1 MIYNADSP
9 EKTWTIKW
17 GLHRSTPSLTAVDS
31 VTGIHLAVLMM
42 HEPLRNAFVVSK
54 LARQAIADAG
64 YEPQSIRTHLRSR
77 RWLPESRKGGL
88 NEPGNYKES
97 RH

>member
-42 HEPLRNAFVVSK
+42 YEPLRNAFVVSN
-54 LARQAIADAG
+54 LALQAIADAG
-64 YEPQSIRTHLRSR
+64 YSPNQVA
-77 RWLPESRKGGL
+77 
-88 NEPGNYKES
+88 KED
-97 RH
+97 

>member
-17 GLHRSTPSLTAVDS
+17 GLYRRTPSLTAVDS
-31 VTGIHLAVLMM
+31 VTGKHLAVLMM

-54 LARQAIADAG
+54 LARQAIEDAG
-64 YEPQSIRTHLRSR
+64 YDPNQYGPIFDLKDGFLKVE
-77 RWLPESRKGGL
+77 
-88 NEPGNYKES
+88 KED
-97 RH
+97 